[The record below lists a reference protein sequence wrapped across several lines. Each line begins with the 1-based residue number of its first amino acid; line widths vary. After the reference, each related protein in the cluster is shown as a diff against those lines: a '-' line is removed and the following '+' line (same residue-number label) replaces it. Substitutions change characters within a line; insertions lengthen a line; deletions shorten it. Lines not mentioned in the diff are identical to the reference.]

1 VRPAAVADV
10 AALVGLAAGEGR
22 DAGAMRTRFAA
33 DVARAE
39 RELLVAVVTATGTLA
54 GYGRIARFDPPP
66 DAPANV
72 APAGWYLGGLL
83 VAGAHR
89 RQGIGSALTRA
100 RLEWI
105 SARSDEA
112 WYFSNARNVAS
123 LALHERLG
131 FVEVTRDF
139 VFPGVGFTGGVGVLC
154 RAALRLTVEPKQA
167 AQE

>member
-1 VRPAAVADV
+1 VRPGAVADV
-10 AALVGLAAGEGR
+10 AALVALAAREGR
-22 DAGAMRTRFAA
+22 DADAMRMRFAA
-33 DVARAE
+33 DLARPE
-39 RELLVAVVTATGTLA
+39 RELLVAVVNPTGALA
-54 GYGRIARFDPPP
+54 GYGRIARFDPEP

-83 VAGAHR
+83 VGGGHR
-89 RQGIGSALTRA
+89 RHGIGSALTRA

-105 SARSDEA
+105 FARSDEA

-139 VFPGVGFTGGVGVLC
+139 VFPGVGFAGGVGVLC
-154 RAALRLTVEPKQA
+154 RAVRRD
-167 AQE
+167 